1 MELVVFI
8 ERSVV
13 LILSIFSIPGQTTVL
28 SNPIDIGAFESMIL
42 PSLDTFSVELI
53 VSEAPFVGNLFIL
66 VDTVFGLGHIAME
79 VALVVRSIGKDESTV
94 AFSLSVIEVAD
105 IETTIFLKH
114 STKAVRASALLNH
127 NGVTLSSYPT
137 YVSDP

>member
-13 LILSIFSIPGQTTVL
+13 LVLSIFSIPGQTAVF
-28 SNPIDIGAFESMIL
+28 SNPIDIGAFESVIL
-42 PSLDTFSVELI
+42 SSLDALSVELV
-53 VSEAPFVGNLFIL
+53 VSEAPFVGNFFIL
-66 VDTVFGLGHIAME
+66 VDTVFGLGYIAME
-79 VALVVRSIGKDESTV
+79 VALVVRSIRKDESTV

-105 IETTIFLKH
+105 IETTIFLEH
-114 STKAVRASALLNH
+114 SPKAVRASALLN
-127 NGVTLSSYPT
+127 NSGVTLSSYPT